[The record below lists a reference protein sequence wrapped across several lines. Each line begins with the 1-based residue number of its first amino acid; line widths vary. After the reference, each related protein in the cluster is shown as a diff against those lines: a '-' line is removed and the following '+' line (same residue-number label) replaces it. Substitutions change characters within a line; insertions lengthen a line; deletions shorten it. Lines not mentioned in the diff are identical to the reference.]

1 MQEAFEKLK
10 GVDIFALKSYLE
22 KTSAIETSI
31 IVAVNEILVNL
42 FFFLLNVVVG
52 FFSLMIRILENID
65 LYDTY
70 KTYVYNASKTIWQG
84 FTGSSTG
91 GLTSSSLVSILLTV
105 GAFYLFYQYFFSR
118 GNFMR
123 KVLHLVLVICLGL
136 SLIHI

>member
-52 FFSLMIRILENID
+52 FFSLMIRILENI
-65 LYDTY
+65 
-70 KTYVYNASKTIWQG
+70 
-84 FTGSSTG
+84 
-91 GLTSSSLVSILLTV
+91 
-105 GAFYLFYQYFFSR
+105 
-118 GNFMR
+118 
-123 KVLHLVLVICLGL
+123 
-136 SLIHI
+136 